1 MIYYNKKF
9 DKDGSEFFEKKGGY
23 TMKEELH
30 MEQADYESFA
40 DTDAYDCSFCT
51 GYGRAEGS

>member
-9 DKDGSEFFEKKGGY
+9 DKDGSESFERKRGLHY
-23 TMKEELH
+23 EKEVH
-30 MEQADYESFA
+30 MDQADHESFD

>member
-1 MIYYNKKF
+1 MKKNV
-9 DKDGSEFFEKKGGY
+9 
-23 TMKEELH
+23 H
-30 MEQADYESFA
+30 MDQADHESFD